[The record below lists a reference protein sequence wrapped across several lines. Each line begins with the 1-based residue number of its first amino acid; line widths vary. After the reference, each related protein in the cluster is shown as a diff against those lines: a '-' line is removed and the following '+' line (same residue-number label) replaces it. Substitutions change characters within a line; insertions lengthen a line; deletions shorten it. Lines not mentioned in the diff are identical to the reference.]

1 LAAPDTDPDDK
12 LSRGGGTLTG
22 NRRRRRHSPYFFI
35 NFTDLTHPVAH
46 VRRRTRV
53 NKTHQDDTSPDLSR
67 RSLLQ
72 SAAGAG
78 LAATAVTALG
88 VAATSVT
95 AASASAATPAGTSTG
110 TSTAATAPLVVHVRD
125 VKSGD
130 IEVFSG
136 TSQTRVRDR
145 ALAARIAQAIS

>member
-1 LAAPDTDPDDK
+1 M
-12 LSRGGGTLTG
+12 
-22 NRRRRRHSPYFFI
+22 NR
-35 NFTDLTHPVAH
+35 
-46 VRRRTRV
+46 
-53 NKTHQDDTSPDLSR
+53 THQDDTSPDLSR

-95 AASASAATPAGTSTG
+95 ATSAAAASPAAANTVSST
-110 TSTAATAPLVVHVRD
+110 TPLVVHVRD